1 MNWSSIFFFF
11 FEKKNHKIIILN
23 RQEQARSIKPSLS
36 KKTFPTISQYTLF
49 SIFFSQFIRLLQIL
63 QSIQP
68 KPAWREWRPS
78 ISLLLHLPSTA
89 VYHYHHQKLHHFC
102 SHQGRPFSQ
111 CSELRS
117 VPEYFQV
124 KMPLRLF
131 PFSIL
136 LELES
141 SISKGYSN
149 DLFVWFFFGIAEIY
163 AFSSNDIKVG
173 SNIEV
178 DGAPWKV
185 LGIVS
190 KRYSVTIISF

>member
-1 MNWSSIFFFF
+1 
-11 FEKKNHKIIILN
+11 
-23 RQEQARSIKPSLS
+23 
-36 KKTFPTISQYTLF
+36 
-49 SIFFSQFIRLLQIL
+49 
-63 QSIQP
+63 
-68 KPAWREWRPS
+68 
-78 ISLLLHLPSTA
+78 
-89 VYHYHHQKLHHFC
+89 
-102 SHQGRPFSQ
+102 
-111 CSELRS
+111 
-117 VPEYFQV
+117 
-124 KMPLRLF
+124 MPLRLF